1 MFCPKCRI
9 ANPDSAQY
17 CSKCGNSL
25 PASAAAVAASRS
37 QDSTVVGPGP
47 LPAPELPTSGKAI
60 ASLMCGIF
68 TFFLPASIAAIVL
81 GHLSLSDIRKSAG
94 QLGGKGA
101 AIVGLVLGYAG
112 IAVIPLV
119 FIIAAIAIPNLLRA
133 RMVAN
138 EAAAVGSLRAIN
150 IAAVQYASA
159 YENGFPSNFEAF
171 SNEEASARNC
181 NHAGLLERPLAAGQR
196 HGYIFTY
203 TPRFPNGEPGPVVSP
218 KAAAK
223 GCTSGGASGYAVTA
237 DPIRRGST
245 AQRSYYAD
253 QTGIIRYSDSGGP
266 ATADSPPLE

>member
-1 MFCPKCRI
+1 MFCPKCRMLN
-9 ANPDSAQY
+9 ADSAQY

-25 PASAAAVAASRS
+25 PASAAGASRS
-37 QDSTVVGPGP
+37 QNSTAVGPGP
-47 LPAPELPTSGKAI
+47 LTAREVPTSGKAI
-60 ASLMCGIF
+60 ASLVCGIF

-81 GHLSLSDIRKSAG
+81 GHLSLSEIRKSAG
-94 QLGGKGA
+94 RLGGKGA

-119 FIIAAIAIPNLLRA
+119 LIIAAIAIPNLLRA

-138 EAAAVGSLRAIN
+138 ESAAVGSLRTIN
-150 IAAVQYASA
+150 IAAVEYAST

-171 SNEEASARNC
+171 GNEEGSAQNC
-181 NHAGLLERPLAAGQR
+181 NHAGLLDRPLAAGQT

-218 KAAAK
+218 KAAAR

-237 DPIRRGST
+237 DPLPRGST

-253 QTGIIRYSDSGGP
+253 QTGIIRYSDNGQP